1 MFHKIIYSYDSEET
15 DPNFVSFIA
24 DDFMDNNKDI
34 DNSVLP
40 DTIPILPLRNTVIF
54 PGSRLPISVGREKSL
69 RLIKS
74 LGKKQRYIGLVCQ
87 KDGDIENPEPDDL
100 YRVGV
105 IAEVMR
111 VIELG
116 NDNLSIIIQAK
127 KRFEWDEMVETE
139 PFFKA
144 KYKIKESV
152 PASKDDKEYIAI
164 LDSIRD
170 TMIQMLQLLGEP
182 PKELLQTLNDEAF
195 LDMLVSYCA
204 TNLPFD
210 SREKQELLNIDD
222 EKEQAYRLLMILNR
236 EMQILELKMNIQMKT
251 REDLNQQQKE
261 YYLQQQLKTIQEELG
276 GNVQQIEIDE
286 FRKKAKEKKWSKEV
300 AEIFEKEVKK
310 LERLNPQSPDDSVI
324 VPDEVKT
331 SVPGAGRYR
340 FVATRD
346 ENGRYAMVY
355 VPVGRPFTVRM
366 DVVSGKKVTAWWYNP
381 RNGQARKIGN
391 FSNEGTRTFV
401 PPQLGENLDWV
412 LVLDDAAAGFKAP
425 GK

>member
-127 KRFEWDEMVETE
+127 NDSNGTKWWKPSLFS
-139 PFFKA
+139 KQS
-144 KYKIKESV
+144 IK
-152 PASKDDKEYIAI
+152 
-164 LDSIRD
+164 
-170 TMIQMLQLLGEP
+170 
-182 PKELLQTLNDEAF
+182 
-195 LDMLVSYCA
+195 
-204 TNLPFD
+204 
-210 SREKQELLNIDD
+210 
-222 EKEQAYRLLMILNR
+222 
-236 EMQILELKMNIQMKT
+236 
-251 REDLNQQQKE
+251 
-261 YYLQQQLKTIQEELG
+261 
-276 GNVQQIEIDE
+276 
-286 FRKKAKEKKWSKEV
+286 
-300 AEIFEKEVKK
+300 
-310 LERLNPQSPDDSVI
+310 
-324 VPDEVKT
+324 
-331 SVPGAGRYR
+331 
-340 FVATRD
+340 
-346 ENGRYAMVY
+346 
-355 VPVGRPFTVRM
+355 
-366 DVVSGKKVTAWWYNP
+366 
-381 RNGQARKIGN
+381 
-391 FSNEGTRTFV
+391 
-401 PPQLGENLDWV
+401 
-412 LVLDDAAAGFKAP
+412 
-425 GK
+425 

>member
-210 SREKQELLNIDD
+210 SREKPRITE
-222 EKEQAYRLLMILNR
+222 YRR
-236 EMQILELKMNIQMKT
+236 
-251 REDLNQQQKE
+251 
-261 YYLQQQLKTIQEELG
+261 
-276 GNVQQIEIDE
+276 
-286 FRKKAKEKKWSKEV
+286 RKRTSLPA
-300 AEIFEKEVKK
+300 A
-310 LERLNPQSPDDSVI
+310 DDSESRNADI
-324 VPDEVKT
+324 GIENEY
-331 SVPGAGRYR
+331 S
-340 FVATRD
+340 D
-346 ENGRYAMVY
+346 ENTRRSEPAAKRILPATTAQNNSGR
-355 VPVGRPFTVRM
+355 VGRQC
-366 DVVSGKKVTAWWYNP
+366 SAN
-381 RNGQARKIGN
+381 
-391 FSNEGTRTFV
+391 
-401 PPQLGENLDWV
+401 
-412 LVLDDAAAGFKAP
+412 
-425 GK
+425 